1 MSTSLAPGV
10 PGRSAAPATRSD
22 APTLDA
28 LLAALPSRIEP
39 IRRSRAFR
47 VRLALAAVTLLL
59 VLTVYVALIVVMS
72 YGVWTHFVSPGFD
85 AAVRRVFVEPGL
97 YVAFCIVGPILCV
110 FMIKPI
116 FTMQRVEQPAVTIDR
131 SAEPRL
137 FAFVERLCTVQG
149 AKAPRII
156 RVDTQVNA
164 SASPRHGL
172 FSLLR
177 DDFVLTI
184 GLPLVRAM
192 TLRELTGILAHEFG
206 HFAQGGAMRIS
217 YVIRST
223 IFFLYRIVHERDGFD
238 DALIELS
245 RFRLFLDARI
255 TAVMLVFSLFMHGV
269 RVFLWVARGL
279 LRGIA
284 WIGLVASGAL
294 LREMEYDADR
304 HEARVAGFETFAAV
318 GSRLIVLDAA
328 QQAAVS
334 LQGRWWQ
341 SRRLVDDL
349 PALVALMAERLTAQP
364 EVVREIRQQAMQV
377 TTGRFDTH
385 PALRDRL
392 ASVAREA
399 EPGVFT
405 LDASATAPF
414 SDIDGLC
421 RAATLA
427 AYNDALDFAIKRAR
441 FFPVAE
447 LMYEVEGDPEA
458 SERLARFA
466 QGCPLAVC
474 RVNLSPSDIAV
485 SDGVPEWDQVVRSLD
500 AARRR
505 VLELAPAATEAARRH
520 AEARERRVKFDLA
533 VALVQADCPVD
544 PAVVGVPVPDAE
556 TALALR
562 RQASADLQTA
572 ERDLTPFSEAVSDR
586 LRTALRLR
594 HAPDVAAALRASA
607 AGAAGAA
614 GLGRCDALAATL
626 TGLDS
631 VRRDTD
637 GLSSRLVLMLGLL
650 QRAARVPCSPLV
662 MRRAYTA
669 ADEVRQILKSLRE
682 VYDGMP
688 YPYPTADLGT
698 TEGSGTLTLGA
709 WLGSAGTPSD
719 PAGVYS
725 RGIEIRSQLQTL
737 EDRIVSSLVAA
748 AEHVE
753 TAVGLSPLPDPM
765 PRSADNPTA

>member
-10 PGRSAAPATRSD
+10 SSPQAAPATRSD
-22 APTLDA
+22 APTLDD
-28 LLAALPSRIEP
+28 LLAALPVRIEP

-47 VRLALAAVTLLL
+47 VRLALAAFTLML
-59 VLTVYVALIVVMS
+59 VLTVYIALIVVMS
-72 YGVWTHFVSPGFD
+72 YGVWSHFTSPGFD
-85 AAVRRVFVEPGL
+85 AAVRHVLVEPGV
-97 YVAFCIVGPILCV
+97 YIAFCIVGPILCV
-110 FMIKPI
+110 FMIKPV
-116 FTMQRVEQPAVTIDR
+116 FTMQKLERPAVTIDR

-172 FSLLR
+172 FSLFR

-184 GLPLVRAM
+184 GLPLVRTM

-206 HFAQGGAMRIS
+206 HFAQGGAMRLS

-238 DALIELS
+238 EALIELS
-245 RFRLFLDARI
+245 RFRVFLDVRI
-255 TAVMLVFSLFMHGV
+255 TLALMVFSLFMHGV
-269 RVFLWVARGL
+269 RVFLWVARSL

-284 WIGLVASGAL
+284 WVGLVASGAL

-304 HEARVAGFETFAAV
+304 HEARVAGSETFAAV

-364 EVVREIRQQAMQV
+364 EVVQEIRQQVMQV

-405 LDASATAPF
+405 LDAPAAAPF
-414 SDIDGLC
+414 SDLDGLC

-427 AYNDALDFAIKRAR
+427 AYNDELDFGIKSAR

-447 LMYEVEGDPEA
+447 LLYELEGDPEA
-458 SERLARFA
+458 SERLARYA
-466 QGCPLAVC
+466 HGCPLAAC
-474 RVNLSPSDIAV
+474 RVNVSPSDIAAA
-485 SDGVPEWDQVVRSLD
+485 DGIPAWDQVVHSLD

-505 VLELAPAATEAARRH
+505 VLELAPAATEAARRLD
-520 AEARERRVKFDLA
+520 EARERRVKFDLA
-533 VALVQADCPVD
+533 VALVQANCPVD
-544 PAVVGVPVPDAE
+544 PAVFGVPVADAE

-572 ERDLTPFSEAVSDR
+572 ERDLTPFSEALSDR
-586 LRTALRLR
+586 LRTALSLR
-594 HAPDVAAALRASA
+594 HSPDVAAALRASA
-607 AGAAGAA
+607 AAVAGAA
-614 GLGRCDALAATL
+614 DLGRCDALAATL

-637 GLSSRLVLMLGLL
+637 GISSRLTLMHGLL

-682 VYDGMP
+682 AYDGMP
-688 YPYPTADLGT
+688 YPYPTANLGT
-698 TEGSGTLTLGA
+698 THESGTLTLGA
-709 WLGSAGTPSD
+709 WLGSLATPSD

-725 RGIEIRSQLQTL
+725 RGVEIRSQLQSL

-753 TAVGLSPLPDPM
+753 TALGLSALPDPM
-765 PRSADNPTA
+765 PRSVDNPTA